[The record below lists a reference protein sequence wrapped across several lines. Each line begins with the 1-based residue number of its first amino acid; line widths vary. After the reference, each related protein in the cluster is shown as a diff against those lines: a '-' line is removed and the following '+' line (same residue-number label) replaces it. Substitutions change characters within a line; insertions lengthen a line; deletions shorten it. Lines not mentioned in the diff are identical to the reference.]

1 MLCYEKEESDCHR
14 KLIRKI
20 CEKELLKLIQGGI
33 TFKIRIIYEFAFM
46 IKLYKE
52 QLFLY
57 QTRFF
62 TVCTLTKQQ
71 VEVKNNRYTKN
82 RHIIKDDILI
92 YSIGKTLNKGFL

>member
-1 MLCYEKEESDCHR
+1 MWR
-14 KLIRKI
+14 GTIKI
-20 CEKELLKLIQGGI
+20 NSKGEQTLKISL
-33 TFKIRIIYEFAFM
+33 IYEFAFM

-57 QTRFF
+57 EIRFF

-92 YSIGKTLNKGFL
+92 YSIGKNFE